1 MNWLIAREY
10 QDVIPEIAD
19 IPEKLPSEAQII
31 KENMVRQSSVIP
43 LQGHGEIFVKRYKM
57 KGWGETLKYLFLPF
71 KADREWRNILFFKR
85 YHLPTVTP
93 VAKGIK
99 RQGGLLKDSLLVTQH
114 IPGCQT
120 LKTFSQSIRN
130 QFSRDCLTRK
140 EAIITE
146 AARKIRMI
154 HDKGFFY
161 RDLHAGNILI
171 QEDTSGKFNLFFVD
185 LHKAWHLGRTPLLVH
200 IRDLAQLK
208 NSLPSTRS
216 DRIRFLKAYLK
227 EGDPPLLMIAG
238 EIDRYAE
245 RLERAH
251 LKSRTRR
258 CLIPSS
264 EFMAEKSLRKSLYV
278 KKRCGKDFFNAAFEE
293 YRKARGQGKIRI
305 IKEQPKSSVSLL
317 TIPWNGGEQT
327 ICIKEFSYPGLF
339 YALRSSFRKSRAMK
353 SWVGANGLRVRG
365 FSTPEALALCE
376 ERKGG
381 ILKRSILLLEYLD
394 GVEELNDYI
403 LKSFDLPPSPEK
415 AVKKKKFIEC
425 LSREIRR
432 LHAQGIYQADLKSN
446 NILVKEKDG
455 GWEFFFIDLD
465 RIRLGQKLSYQERV
479 KNLAQVNASVA
490 DCITI
495 SDRLQFFRSYA
506 ARTPLLLQKKNI
518 YRNVLEIGRTK
529 VTGPYRL
536 NFKKSL

>member
-1 MNWLIAREY
+1 MNWLIAQEY
-10 QDVIPEIAD
+10 QDVISEITD
-19 IPEKLPSEAQII
+19 IPEKLPAEAQII

-43 LQGHGEIFVKRYKM
+43 LPGHGEIFVKRYKM

-85 YHLPTVTP
+85 YHLPTVTS

-120 LKTFSQSIRN
+120 LKAFSQSVRD
-130 QFSRDCLTRK
+130 QPSRDYLTRK
-140 EAIITE
+140 RAIINE

-154 HDKGFFY
+154 HEKGFFY

-171 QEDTSGKFNLFFVD
+171 QEDPSGKFTLFFVD
-185 LHKAWHLGRTPLLVH
+185 LHKAWHLGRTPLLAR

-216 DRIRFLKAYLK
+216 DWIRFLKAYLK
-227 EGDPPLLMIAG
+227 EVDPPLLMIAG

-258 CLIPSS
+258 CLMPSS
-264 EFMAEKSLRKSLYV
+264 EFMAEKSFRKSLYG
-278 KKRCGKDFFNAAFEE
+278 KKSYGKDIFNAVFDE

-305 IKEQPKSSVSLL
+305 IKEQPKSFVSLL
-317 TIPWNGGEQT
+317 SIPRNGGHQT
-327 ICIKEFSYPGLF
+327 ICIKEFTYPGLF
-339 YALRSSFRKSRAMK
+339 YALRCSFRKSRALK

-365 FSTPEALALCE
+365 FSTPEPLALCE
-376 ERKGG
+376 EKKGG

-403 LKSFDLPPSPEK
+403 LKNFDLPVSLEK
-415 AVKKKKFIEC
+415 ERKKKNFIAC
-425 LSREIRR
+425 LSCEIRG

-446 NILVKEKDG
+446 NILVKEKNG
-455 GWEFFFIDLD
+455 GFEFFFIDLD
-465 RIRLGQKLSYQERV
+465 RVRFGQKLSYRERV
-479 KNLAQVNASVA
+479 KNLAQINASVA

-518 YRNVLEIGRTK
+518 YRNVLKIGRTK
-529 VTGPYRL
+529 VTEPYGL
-536 NFKKSL
+536 NFKKSI